1 MRRRLVPLIALLFL
15 AAMGRPAVAWA
26 HPLGNFTINRY
37 SRLEVQPE
45 IIRIRYVLDEAE
57 IPTYQDMALLHP
69 GGVPTAAERQR
80 FLVAR
85 VEQLRSNIHLTVD
98 GRPLGIALEPD
109 SAALS
114 FPPGQG
120 GLPLLRITAWFRADL
135 GARIATGATVVDLVD
150 DNDDDRLG
158 WKEIVVRGL
167 AGVAI
172 QQSTAT
178 AVDHSDELRSYPQ
191 DMLSSPLD
199 VRSAHFSFA
208 AAPGSGGGATGTLLQ
223 PRGRSTGFLAATT
236 DAFTALISRQAL
248 SLPFIL
254 FALLAAVALG
264 SVHALSPG
272 HGKTIVGAYL
282 VGSRGTARHAALLGL
297 AVTITHTSGVFAL
310 GFLTLFAS
318 RYIVPE
324 RLYPWLGAASGLLV
338 AAIGGWLLFV
348 RLRAAARSS
357 NGASG
362 HRHATHR
369 PELAIAPVST
379 PPLAQARAHPHEQG
393 QAHAHVHNGDHDHGR
408 EHGHQHPHVRPDHGS
423 PGNGGP
429 AHAPG
434 VQGPAHVHDGVS
446 HQHDLPAGQITPRG
460 LIALGV
466 SGGLLPCPS
475 ALVVLL
481 AAISLHR
488 VAFGIVLVIAFSI
501 GLAGVLTGIGL
512 LLVYARGFF
521 DRFRLELGL
530 WRLLPAASAAVVLA
544 LGLAIS
550 LQAAAQSGLFS

>member
-37 SRLEVQPE
+37 SRLEVQPAL
-45 IIRIRYVLDEAE
+45 IRIRYVLDEAE

-69 GGVPTAAERQR
+69 GGAPTAAEQQR

-85 VEQLRSNIHLTVD
+85 VEQLRANIHLTVD
-98 GRPLGIALEPD
+98 GQPLGIALEPD

-120 GLPLLRITAWFRADL
+120 GLPLLRATAWFRADL

-150 DNDDDRLG
+150 DNYDDRLG

-178 AVDHSDELRSYPQ
+178 AVDQSDELRSYPQ

-199 VRSAHFSFA
+199 VRSAHFSFM
-208 AAPGSGGGATGTLLQ
+208 AAPGSGGGATGNLLQ

-254 FALLAAVALG
+254 FALLAAVVLG
-264 SVHALSPG
+264 GVHALSPG

-282 VGSRGTARHAALLGL
+282 VGSRGTARHAGLLGL
-297 AVTITHTSGVFAL
+297 TVTITHTSGVFAL

-324 RLYPWLGAASGLLV
+324 RLYPWLSATSGLLV
-338 AAIGGWLLFV
+338 AVIGGWLLFV
-348 RLRAAARSS
+348 RLRAATRLPNA
-357 NGASG
+357 ATG
-362 HRHATHR
+362 HRHAAHR
-369 PELAIAPVST
+369 PEPAIVSVSA
-379 PPLAQARAHPHEQG
+379 PPLADARTQPHEQG
-393 QAHAHVHNGDHDHGR
+393 QAHAHEHRHTHIYPMYGSS
-408 EHGHQHPHVRPDHGS
+408 EHGGH
-423 PGNGGP
+423 
-429 AHAPG
+429 AHAPD
-434 VQGPAHVHDGVS
+434 VQGVAHLHDGVS
-446 HQHDLPAGQITPRG
+446 HQHHLPAGQITPRG
-460 LIALGV
+460 LVALGV

-512 LLVYARGFF
+512 LLVYARGLFA
-521 DRFRLELGL
+521 RFRLELGL

-550 LQAAAQSGLFS
+550 LQAVAQSGLFS